1 MKCDTVAMHC
11 KERNLN
17 VDENQGIMWFCLLKI
32 CWTFVVHIPMLAI
45 NHKVE
50 KQEYMQPTNTVH
62 HGNILLLRQVWTSW
76 KAQTRPISSPAVTG
90 PSYTI
95 SVYNMWRYM
104 YAALCRMF
112 SSDIF
117 GFMLPLSL
125 YSSSPQHI
133 EECCGWLRQ
142 KLNDLNEEQRHVTH
156 QHQEQVRLSVM

>member
-62 HGNILLLRQVWTSW
+62 RGNILLLRQVWTSW

-90 PSYTI
+90 LHILIQCTI
-95 SVYNMWRYM
+95 
-104 YAALCRMF
+104 CE
-112 SSDIF
+112 DICMQHF
-117 GFMLPLSL
+117 AECLVVIFLVSCYLFLSIAPPHSTL
-125 YSSSPQHI
+125 RSAVV
-133 EECCGWLRQ
+133 GWDRNWTIWM
-142 KLNDLNEEQRHVTH
+142 KNSATSRTSIRSRWD
-156 QHQEQVRLSVM
+156 